1 MRQRLWAWL
10 RLLIGAGILAALVW
24 RLGTGAF
31 VDGLRVVDGPAVLAA
46 LAIGLLTTVTS
57 AWRWCLVARRLGLRL
72 PLARAVSD
80 YYRALLLNAVLPAGV
95 LGDVDRAVRHGK
107 NSGDVGRGVRAV
119 VLERAGGQVV
129 VLVLGGAVLLTR
141 PALVTAIAGD
151 LVPGRAA
158 AEVTAGVLVAVVALG
173 GWLLWRRGAKG
184 RQALATGL
192 ADLRGGLLAR
202 GTWPGVVAL
211 SAAGLVGHIALFVV
225 AARVAGSSAPVTAL
239 VPPLVLALLVMGLPV
254 NIGGWGPREAAAT
267 LAFGAA
273 GLGATQG
280 LATAVVYGV
289 LTLVSS
295 LPGIVVL
302 ALPGLRAL
310 AARFQRAEGG
320 GVPSPSSR
328 TNRSPGRP
336 SSSTV
341 PAETNPV
348 RVSTVREPALSSVV
362 TAHSVVSPYSPAA
375 RAHTS

>member
-31 VDGLRVVDGPAVLAA
+31 VDGLRVVDGRAVLAA
-46 LAIGLLTTVTS
+46 LAIGLFTTVTS

-107 NSGDVGRGVRAV
+107 HSGDVGRGVRAV
-119 VLERAGGQVV
+119 VLERVGGQVV

-158 AEVTAGVLVAVVALG
+158 EVTAGVLLVLVALG

-192 ADLRGGLLAR
+192 ADVRGGLLAR

-211 SAAGLVGHIALFVV
+211 SAAGLAGHIALFVV
-225 AARVAGSSAPVTAL
+225 AARVAGSSAPVTTL

-273 GLGATQG
+273 GLGAAQG

-295 LPGIVVL
+295 LPGIAVL
-302 ALPGLRAL
+302 ALPGLRAM
-310 AARFQRAEGG
+310 AARLQPSADGAAA
-320 GVPSPSSR
+320 SPSSR

-341 PAETNPV
+341 PADTNPV
-348 RVSTVREPALSSVV
+348 RDSTVREPALSSVV